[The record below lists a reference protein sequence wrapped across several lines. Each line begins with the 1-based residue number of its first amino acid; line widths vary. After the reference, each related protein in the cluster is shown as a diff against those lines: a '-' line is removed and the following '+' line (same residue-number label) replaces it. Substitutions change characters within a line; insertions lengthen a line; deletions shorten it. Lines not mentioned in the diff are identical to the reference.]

1 MNTITLM
8 GRLARDP
15 DVRQVQT
22 QKGMMNV
29 AGFPLVVKRNKT
41 NKAFVVMVSAFGSN
55 ADFVQ
60 KYLEKGT
67 KIMLT
72 GELVNT
78 PYKEE
83 QTGKTYYYSEV
94 IMDMV
99 EFGEAKRSQD
109 MSAENK
115 GFIPDTENSNPF
127 GIPQEMIDEMPFR

>member
-1 MNTITLM
+1 MNSITLM

-22 QKGMMNV
+22 QKGTMNV

-41 NKAFVVMVSAFGSN
+41 NKAFVVMISAFGTN

-60 KYLEKGT
+60 KYLVKGT

-78 PYKEE
+78 PYKDE

-99 EFGEAKRSQD
+99 EFGESKRSQETNE
-109 MSAENK
+109 ENS
-115 GFIPDTENSNPF
+115 GFMPDTGNQNPF
-127 GIPQEMIDEMPFR
+127 EIPQAMIDEMPFR

>member
-1 MNTITLM
+1 MNSITLM

-22 QKGMMNV
+22 QKGTMNV

-41 NKAFVVMVSAFGSN
+41 NKAFVVMISAFGTN

-60 KYLEKGT
+60 KYLVKGT

-78 PYKEE
+78 PYKDE

-99 EFGEAKRSQD
+99 EFGELKRSQETNE
-109 MSAENK
+109 ENN
-115 GFIPDTENSNPF
+115 GFMPDTGNQNPF
-127 GIPQEMIDEMPFR
+127 GITQEMIDEMPFR